1 MKYYVKLSGN
11 ICHYQF
17 ADIKDIQ
24 VNDIEFGEMDYFE
37 LEEQFLLDN
46 CDLENERMIIDD
58 NIKFEVFNEDD
69 KKILEFSY
77 HDINQNDE
85 GSIYFSAEP
94 QYNDEYQN
102 CLGSLNFLKGEGPVF
117 EIETDKKIT
126 LEDFS
131 YSVTGLELDDGDV
144 TLMEDFFLSNKKLEA
159 CDHGNSWGSYRLVK
173 IWKKSGEIFEFSH

>member
-77 HDINQNDE
+77 HDIEQNDE

-102 CLGSLNFLKGEGPVF
+102 CLGSLNFLKGENR
-117 EIETDKKIT
+117 EALYDEYK
-126 LEDFS
+126 EW
-131 YSVTGLELDDGDV
+131 LDVDDNNVINDGV
-144 TLMEDFFLSNKKLEA
+144 LYCNYL
-159 CDHGNSWGSYRLVK
+159 G
-173 IWKKSGEIFEFSH
+173 